1 VLKRNVYIYIYIYNL
16 FCKYKNDKVANN
28 NVVIKISKQ
37 LMVQCNKGLEEMII
51 NDNFLSTIY

>member
-1 VLKRNVYIYIYIYNL
+1 MQIK
-16 FCKYKNDKVANN
+16 

-37 LMVQCNKGLEEMII
+37 LMVPCNKGLEEIII

>member
-1 VLKRNVYIYIYIYNL
+1 VLKRNVYIYINNL
-16 FCKYKNDKVANN
+16 FCKYKNDKVANK

-37 LMVQCNKGLEEMII
+37 LMVPCNKGLEKMII

>member
-1 VLKRNVYIYIYIYNL
+1 MYIYIYIYNL